1 MKSAKLHVAS
11 YNVGATEFQ
20 YKEKRMLALA
30 LALAFSSMIGVVY
43 ALIAEAMGGR
53 REAKA

>member
-1 MKSAKLHVAS
+1 MKSAKLHAAS

-20 YKEKRMLALA
+20 YKEKRMLA